1 MVSLM
6 KYMDEKIIELMNE
19 MQEEIARISGENSSY
34 KGNVQQDVQADF
46 IEINDEIIPFEEK
59 SVLEDRVKIRL
70 PETFTVMSPEIA
82 ALKYPSERRPNLIYT
97 NESTSINIA
106 FNHTQSP
113 LHDTDM
119 DAFKKSMVQILK
131 KTQPLARWFEE
142 GVRNVNGKN
151 IGFCDFLAPAFDVN
165 IYNLLFFAELE
176 GRALLCTFNCTEEEM
191 EDWKPIAM
199 GIMDSVKIVR

>member
-1 MVSLM
+1 
-6 KYMDEKIIELMNE
+6 
-19 MQEEIARISGENSSY
+19 
-34 KGNVQQDVQADF
+34 VQADF

-119 DAFKKSMVQILK
+119 DAFKKSMVQILT
-131 KTQPLARWFEE
+131 KTQPLARWIEE

-151 IGFCDFLAPAFDVN
+151 IGFCDFLAPTFDVN
-165 IYNLLFFAELE
+165 IYNLLFFTELE

>member
-1 MVSLM
+1 ME
-6 KYMDEKIIELMNE
+6 YMDEKIIELMNE
-19 MQEEIARISGENSSY
+19 KQEELARISKENNGY
-34 KGNVQQDVQADF
+34 EGTVRQDVQTDF

-59 SVLEDRVKIRL
+59 SVLEDKVKLRL
-70 PETFTVMSPEIA
+70 PETFIVMPPEIA
-82 ALKYPSERRPNLIYT
+82 SLKYPSERRPNLIYT
-97 NESTSINIA
+97 NESASINIA

-113 LHDTDM
+113 LHDTNM
-119 DAFKKSMVQILK
+119 EAFKKSMVQVIK

-142 GVRNVNGKN
+142 GVRNVNGRN
-151 IGFCDFLAPAFDVN
+151 IGFCDFLAPALDVN

-191 EDWKPIAM
+191 KDWKPVAM